1 VIRVIDPPTSLRSRE
16 ELDRALLA
24 LEDQPGYGLTNED
37 EVTQLERAAVALQDQ
52 ELIWRARLLSAEMAG
67 RRGELAEAMR
77 GMQEVNE
84 LAAANGHT
92 RLLARSHLNLAWTFR
107 DVGDLASCLEH
118 AVKAVELLDDDA
130 PAAMRAMHLMRLA
143 DALDECGSWDEA
155 LLHYEQAEEVAVRG
169 GQVARQVTCLNN
181 RAYGEYLAGDL
192 EGAEITVTRL
202 IEVCRVKDVPL
213 RANTLDT
220 IARIQIALGRYDEAI
235 ASIDQ
240 AGKVYRALGV
250 QEAMSPAEFLLTRVL
265 ALRKLGD
272 LDGAQ
277 RSLDECR
284 SLGTAGGMTSVLAQV
299 EQEQAELHAARGD
312 FEEAFGCFQAF
323 HAAEKALISEQ
334 RVAQSKLRQA
344 LLETNEV
351 RAEAARL
358 QRLDAFRTQM
368 IATISHELKNPLT
381 AVTGHLELMSSL
393 PDLPAD
399 GLHSMAAM
407 KRGAD
412 RLWALTDS
420 LLELTRLEQSEDL
433 PRRELVDLD
442 AVLTGTLD
450 QLEVVADG
458 EGVRIERLPV
468 PGPLLVLGDA
478 DELHRAFV
486 NLVSNA
492 VKYSER
498 DDTVVVSLQRVGH
511 DVVFR
516 CEDNGLGISEDDQ
529 HRLFTEFFRSTNE
542 QALGRPG
549 TGLGLAIVQHIA
561 QRHRGRVEVSSELG
575 VGSTFQVHLPTAPA
589 VG

>member
-1 VIRVIDPPTSLRSRE
+1 
-16 ELDRALLA
+16 
-24 LEDQPGYGLTNED
+24 
-37 EVTQLERAAVALQDQ
+37 
-52 ELIWRARLLSAEMAG
+52 
-67 RRGELAEAMR
+67 
-77 GMQEVNE
+77 
-84 LAAANGHT
+84 
-92 RLLARSHLNLAWTFR
+92 
-107 DVGDLASCLEH
+107 
-118 AVKAVELLDDDA
+118 
-130 PAAMRAMHLMRLA
+130 MRAMHLMRLA